1 MRPTATSPDTSIRSS
16 RRKLVYLT
24 TAMGAFV
31 TLLSCGG
38 DDTSGPPPGPPPP
51 PPTAT
56 VPARITLE
64 PAEVAVVAGD
74 TVRVRARVLNDRA
87 QPISDAVVTWASS
100 DPALATVDAT
110 GLVTGLKEGN
120 ASLSATSGPASTTAP
135 LAVHSPDRA
144 TLMDLYEGTFG
155 PDWTN
160 KENWAS
166 EEPVGSWYGVTA
178 DANSRVTAL
187 NLSENNLKGELPADL
202 GDMAFLTELIVNAN
216 AELSGPI
223 PFSLTELGIQQLQY
237 GGTMLCTVRDE
248 DFRAWLNAIPTRDG
262 EFLACNEERSDL
274 MKLHEAM
281 GGDGWVEAA
290 NWGTDAPL
298 GNWYG
303 IRVDSAGRVTTINLN
318 RNNLTGEIPP
328 EIQYFPKLDT
338 LRLDYNRLEGE
349 IPAEIGLL
357 TELKR
362 MDIDGNP
369 FTGSIPPELGNLV
382 NLQVLWI
389 AGDQLTGSIPP
400 EFGNLASLEVLHVYD
415 SPRISGS
422 IPEELGALAELRVLD
437 ISETG
442 VDGPIPA
449 ALGSL
454 EKLRVLDLQQ
464 NRLTGPLP
472 AELGQI
478 DSLLVLILRDNVIDG
493 PLPVGLGQIDSLLQ
507 ISAENNQLSGPVPPE
522 FGGMEALLWLHL
534 HNNPDLA
541 GPLPDELTGMTA
553 LEELIAYETG
563 LCAPTEPEFRAW
575 LNEVV
580 AKWRVPSCGAEG
592 YAEAHLIQATQSTE
606 YPVPLVADR
615 SALLRVFVLSD
626 AETTETMP
634 PVRATFFVD
643 GAEVHT
649 VDIPAG
655 SSAIPTEVEIGELD
669 LSANAEIPAEV
680 IQPGLEMVVE
690 VDPDG
695 TVDAALGVAKR
706 IPAEGRAAVEVHEVP
721 PMHLTLVPFI
731 SRADNNREADVFVA
745 TATADDDLF
754 FEARTLLP
762 VGVFE
767 ITKHPSVTVDSNN
780 IFDMLEEMDRI
791 RMLEEGTGHWQGL
804 NANPAGANGVAY
816 LGANPNPN
824 RGKVSVSRLDVGTIA
839 HELGHNLNLSHVL
852 CSGGEGG
859 ADPTYPYEGGDTGV
873 WGYDPREGGSLVPPD
888 RADLMTYCDP
898 VWVSDYYFTNALRF
912 RLVDTV
918 EVWPAASRA
927 LIVSGGRGR
936 GRDAPPRPGL
946 RCRND
951 ARTAG
956 RRRALHADGSARRRR
971 RAVRAQLRHAG
982 GNGRRWALRLHVRAP
997 RGGRVGDGA
1006 GEPRAHR
1013 AGWHGRD
1020 AGGERTADGDHARPG
1035 DGPRACDPARPPG
1048 WRPEP
1053 GGTGRAGPRAGP
1065 RHHGE
1070 RRAPRTGRLE
1080 ALKRASAASGV
1091 SLASQPERPW
1101 PRAHPAGWQRAAR
1114 GVFVC
1119 SG

>member
-1 MRPTATSPDTSIRSS
+1 MRPTTVSRDTFIRSS

-31 TLLSCGG
+31 TFLSCGG

-74 TVRVRARVLNDRA
+74 TIRVRARVLNDRA

-144 TLMDLYEGTFG
+144 TLMDLYVGTFG

-166 EEPVGSWYGVTA
+166 DEPVGSWYGVTA

-187 NLSENNLKGELPADL
+187 NLSENNLRGELPADL
-202 GDMAFLTELIVNAN
+202 GDMEFLTELIVNGN
-216 AELSGPI
+216 AELEGPI
-223 PFSLTELGIQQLQY
+223 PFSLTELSIQQLQY

-274 MKLHEAM
+274 IKLYEAM
-281 GGDGWVEAA
+281 GGESWTVDSLWL
-290 NWGTDAPL
+290 TDAPL
-298 GNWYG
+298 EDWYG
-303 IRVDSAGRVTTINLN
+303 IKVNSAGRVTTINLN
-318 RNNLTGEIPP
+318 RNNLSGEIPP
-328 EIQYFPKLDT
+328 EIQYFPELDT

-349 IPAEIGLL
+349 IPAEIGEL
-357 TELKR
+357 TGLKR

-400 EFGNLASLEVLHVYD
+400 EFGNLASLEILHVYD
-415 SPRISGS
+415 SPRIGGS
-422 IPEELGALAELRVLD
+422 IPDEFGELTELRLLR
-437 ISETG
+437 IEETG
-442 VDGPIPA
+442 IDGPVPA

-454 EKLRVLDLQQ
+454 EKLRNLQLVA
-464 NRLTGPLP
+464 NELTGPLP
-472 AELGQI
+472 GELGQI
-478 DSLLVLILRDNVIDG
+478 DRLRILILSDNKIDG
-493 PLPVGLGQIDSLLQ
+493 PIPAELGQLDTLALLYVDD
-507 ISAENNQLSGPVPPE
+507 NMLSGSLPPE
-522 FGGMEALLWLHL
+522 LAATDMHRLWLQ
-534 HNNPDLA
+534 NNPDLT
-541 GPLPDELTGMTA
+541 GPLPGELT
-553 LEELIAYETG
+553 ELTELWELVAGGTG
-563 LCAPTEPEFRAW
+563 LCAPTDPEFRAW

-580 AKWRVPSCGAEG
+580 AKWRVRSCGAEG

-615 SALLRVFVLSD
+615 SALLRVFVMSE
-626 AETTETMP
+626 AETAETIP
-634 PVRATFFVD
+634 PVRATFFVN

-731 SRADNNREADVFVA
+731 SSADNNREADVFVA
-745 TATADDDLF
+745 TATVDDDLF
-754 FEARTLLP
+754 FETRTLLP
-762 VGVFE
+762 VGTFE
-767 ITKHPSVTVDSNN
+767 ITKHASVTVDSND
-780 IFDMLEEMDRI
+780 IFAMLREMDRI
-791 RMLEEGTGHWQGL
+791 RMLEEGTGHWIGL

-852 CSGGEGG
+852 CNGNEGG

-873 WGYDPREGGSLVPPD
+873 WGYDPRDGGSLVPPD

-898 VWVSDYYFTNALRF
+898 VWVSDYFFTNALRF

-927 LIVSGGRGR
+927 LIVSGGAAADGTLHLDPAFVVERTPVLP
-936 GRDAPPRPGL
+936 DAGGPYTL
-946 RCRND
+946 
-951 ARTAG
+951 TG
-956 RRRALHADGSARRRR
+956 RRADGGELFALSFAMQEVMDGDGRSGFTFALPAEAAWATELASLALTGPAGMVEMREGSEPPM
-971 RAVRAQLRHAG
+971 AILRDPVTG
-982 GNGRRWALRLHVRAP
+982 HVRAILRDLP
-997 RGGRVGDGA
+997 AGDLSPGVL
-1006 GEPRAHR
+1006 
-1013 AGWHGRD
+1013 D
-1020 AGGERTADGDHARPG
+1020 A
-1035 DGPRACDPARPPG
+1035 
-1048 WRPEP
+1048 
-1053 GGTGRAGPRAGP
+1053 
-1065 RHHGE
+1065 
-1070 RRAPRTGRLE
+1070 
-1080 ALKRASAASGV
+1080 
-1091 SLASQPERPW
+1091 LAPERGLDIMVSGGLPG
-1101 PRAHPAGWQRAAR
+1101 PADWRR
-1114 GVFVC
+1114 
-1119 SG
+1119 